1 MAYSVVQ
8 QGGLI
13 MNTSVSG
20 GGKKVLC
27 SVLFVCMGNICRSPL
42 AEGIF
47 RKGLADAGLDAL
59 VTVDSAGTG
68 NWHAGDQPDVRSV
81 ETAAGYGID
90 ISMQRAR
97 QLSAD
102 DYDRFDLI
110 FAMDRSNEAT
120 LKARAPSSRHDRIH
134 LFLDHTLGM
143 RTDVPDPYYGGVDGF
158 DAVYQLLREG
168 CQALVDRLG
177 TELRQPNG

>member
-1 MAYSVVQ
+1 M
-8 QGGLI
+8 
-13 MNTSVSG
+13 TSKDSSASN
-20 GGKKVLC
+20 GGKKGNC

-47 RKGLADAGLDAL
+47 RQAVADAELDAL

-68 NWHAGDQPDVRSV
+68 NWHAGDGPDPRSV
-81 ETAAGYGID
+81 ETAARHGID

-97 QLSAD
+97 QVEPA

-120 LKARAPSSRHDRIH
+120 LKARAPLARHDRIH
-134 LFLDHTLGM
+134 LFLEHTMGT
-143 RTDVPDPYYGGVDGF
+143 RADIPDPYYGGDDGF
-158 DAVYQLLREG
+158 GNVYQLLRDG
-168 CQALVDRLG
+168 CQTLLERLG
-177 TELRQPNG
+177 AELRQPSG

>member
-1 MAYSVVQ
+1 MDS
-8 QGGLI
+8 
-13 MNTSVSG
+13 SVSDD
-20 GGKKVLC
+20 GKKARI

-47 RKGLADAGLDAL
+47 RQGLIDAGVSEL
-59 VTVDSAGTG
+59 VEVDSAGTG
-68 NWHAGDQPDVRSV
+68 EWHAGEAPDARSV
-81 ETAAGYGID
+81 ETASGHGID

-97 QLSAD
+97 QLSQE

-120 LKARAPSSRHDRIH
+120 LRARAPSSRHDRIH
-134 LFLDHTLGM
+134 LFLEHTLGS

-158 DAVYQLLREG
+158 DNVFQLLRDG
-168 CQALVDRLG
+168 CNELLVKLG
-177 TELRQPNG
+177 AALRQPNG